1 MAAAGRG
8 WQLYIGPHASCLS
21 PFWNAQFAATASMVS
36 ALASQ
41 FLDKLSRKGGAGP
54 RAQLPSSS

>member
-1 MAAAGRG
+1 
-8 WQLYIGPHASCLS
+8 
-21 PFWNAQFAATASMVS
+21 MVS

-54 RAQLPSSS
+54 RAQLTIIVLMLPTYVPPLAGKLVPRFVFR